1 MGRRKIHNLL
11 VWLGRCFAQF
21 PAAVFDRKTQFVI
34 DGVIAAFSIAIACS
48 LRFEFQFSGWFPA
61 LAIWIPVMAITRPTF
76 LFAARG
82 YSFTWRHFHLM
93 DGLELGLKSAI
104 PTAALVILRMGQD
117 AGLSIKPLPFS
128 VSLIDLNLFLL
139 MAGSVRILR
148 RLTYVA
154 LRPAGKPTLRT
165 LLIAD
170 EGSVAGAVR
179 SVDPYSDV
187 HVIGILAD
195 EVTLQGR
202 KFAGIPVLG
211 TLADFEAMIAKWQVE
226 SVFLTGSNFHSLQT
240 IIEQASE
247 FGVQVRIVPTP
258 HDLVHDRVRVSRALQ
273 IEQIISKRE
282 HLTEEAHPDVVSSLR
297 GRCVLVTGAGGSIG
311 SEICRQ
317 VAELPVSQIVLL
329 DQDENSIFELMNE
342 LSSPAVKLTPCI
354 GDIRDSDLLEMV
366 FDEYRP
372 AIVLHAAAYKHVPMM
387 ESNPCEA
394 VLNNVTGTRQLVE
407 ASEKYGC
414 ERFVMI
420 STDKAVRP
428 SSIMGATKKTAELL
442 VQLHA
447 NYSGRPSRTKF
458 ACVRFG
464 NVVGSRGSVVPI
476 FLRQIAAGGPIT
488 ITHEEMTRYFMSIPQ
503 AVQLVLQAASLASSG
518 DVFMLDMGDPVKI
531 IDFARDLIR
540 MSGLHPGRDI
550 PISVVG
556 TRPGEKLHEQLW
568 REDAEVANTRFPY
581 VFQVKAKPVD
591 KEVEGEIALLEGAAE
606 RRAEAD
612 EIRELFL
619 SLPIDYQHDT
629 SVITYRFPVAFAP
642 TSQLPAN
649 ASAGND

>member
-1 MGRRKIHNLL
+1 MGRRKLHNLL
-11 VWLGRCFAQF
+11 VRLGRCFAQLPTF
-21 PAAVFDRKTQFVI
+21 AFDRKTQFLI
-34 DGVIAAFSIAIACS
+34 DGVIAAISVVIACS
-48 LRFEFQFSGWFPA
+48 LRFEFVFSKWFLA
-61 LAIWIPVMAITRPTF
+61 LAIWIPVLAVARPF
-76 LFAARG
+76 CLFATKG
-82 YSFTWRHFHLM
+82 YGFTWRHFHLM
-93 DGLELGLKSAI
+93 DGLELATKSVI
-104 PTAALVILRMGQD
+104 VTVILVLLRIGQD
-117 AGLSIKPLPFS
+117 VGLPIKPLPFS
-128 VSLIDLNLFLL
+128 VALIELNVFVLV
-139 MAGSVRILR
+139 AGSVRILR
-148 RLTYVA
+148 RLTFAA
-154 LRPAGKPTLRT
+154 LRPAGKPTMRT

-187 HVIGILAD
+187 HVIGILTD

-211 TLADFEAMIAKWQVE
+211 TLADFEAMIAKWQIE
-226 SVFLTGSNFHSLQT
+226 SVFLAGSNFHSLQA
-240 IIEQASE
+240 IVGKASE

-258 HDLVHDRVRVSRALQ
+258 HDLVHDRVRVSRTLE
-273 IEQIISKRE
+273 IEQIISKRDL
-282 HLTEEAHPDVVSSLR
+282 LTEEPHPEVVSSLR

-311 SEICRQ
+311 SEISRQ
-317 VAELPVSQIVLL
+317 VAQLPVSRIILL

-342 LSSPAVKLTPCI
+342 LSGSTVKLTPCI

-372 AIVLHAAAYKHVPMM
+372 AVVLHAAAYKHVPMM
-387 ESNPCEA
+387 ESNSCEA
-394 VLNNVTGTRQLVE
+394 VLNNVTGTRQLIE
-407 ASEKYGC
+407 TSEKYGC

-442 VQLHA
+442 VQLHS
-447 NYSGRPSRTKF
+447 NHSGRPSRTKF

-518 DVFMLDMGDPVKI
+518 DIFMLDMGDPVKI

-540 MSGLHPGRDI
+540 MSGLHPDSDI
-550 PISVVG
+550 PIRIVG

-568 REDAEVANTRFPY
+568 REDAEISNTRFPY
-581 VFQVKAKPVD
+581 VFQIKARSVES
-591 KEVEGEIALLEGAAE
+591 EVEGEIALLEGAAE
-606 RRAEAD
+606 RRADAD
-612 EIRELFL
+612 EIRELL
-619 SLPIDYQHDT
+619 SSLPIDYQHEE

-642 TSQLPAN
+642 TAHLTAN
-649 ASAGND
+649 ANAGDD